1 MRRSKGWGA
10 ATVIFGLTLAELQVS
25 WPAQAQNAIPLFSG
39 NNWTTYGAN
48 PLPGTPPPPAL
59 GPARAVCLNPGSPLF
74 CPVSVGGVPPVFYGY
89 PGNGWS
95 AKTSMAGICG
105 KANWVWAP
113 GVKGPTPHASL
124 ATYYFS
130 RTVLLTIPPTAP
142 ATLSVAVDDYA
153 EVWVNGT
160 FVAALGSTTV
170 PAVAGAAQNSFH
182 AVDIT
187 ALLLRGPNVIT
198 IKAQNGDFCTGS
210 PIGCTYQQNPAGVIF
225 CGLIRQ

>member
-1 MRRSKGWGA
+1 MRRWKGWGA
-10 ATVIFGLTLAELQVS
+10 ATVIFGLTLAGLLVS
-25 WPAQAQNAIPLFSG
+25 RPAQAQNAIPLFSG
-39 NNWTTYGAN
+39 NNWTTYAAN

-74 CPVSVGGVPPVFYGY
+74 CGVSVGGVPPMFYGY

-113 GVKGPTPHASL
+113 GVKGATPHASL

-160 FVAALGSTTV
+160 SVAALGSTTV

-187 ALLLRGPNVIT
+187 AFLLSGSNVIT
-198 IKAQNGDFCTGS
+198 IKAQNGDFCTAS

-225 CGLIRQ
+225 CGLIPQ

>member
-10 ATVIFGLTLAELQVS
+10 ATVMLGLTLAWLLVS
-25 WPAQAQNAIPLFSG
+25 RPAQAQNAIPLFSG
-39 NNWTTYGAN
+39 NNWTTYAAN

-59 GPARAVCLNPGSPLF
+59 GPARAVCLNPGNPLF
-74 CPVSVGGVPPVFYGY
+74 CGVSVGGVPPVFYGY

-130 RTVLLTIPPTAP
+130 RTVLLTMPPTAP

-153 EVWVNGT
+153 EVWSTAPSSPRWEAPPFPRWLAPPRTRFTPSTSPPSCCGAPT
-160 FVAALGSTTV
+160 SSPSRPRTATLAWRDARAIPSAA
-170 PAVAGAAQNSFH
+170 
-182 AVDIT
+182 
-187 ALLLRGPNVIT
+187 
-198 IKAQNGDFCTGS
+198 
-210 PIGCTYQQNPAGVIF
+210 PISRTRRA
-225 CGLIRQ
+225 

>member
-1 MRRSKGWGA
+1 M
-10 ATVIFGLTLAELQVS
+10 
-25 WPAQAQNAIPLFSG
+25 
-39 NNWTTYGAN
+39 
-48 PLPGTPPPPAL
+48 
-59 GPARAVCLNPGSPLF
+59 
-74 CPVSVGGVPPVFYGY
+74 FYGY

-95 AKTSMAGICG
+95 AKASMAGICG

-113 GVKGPTPHASL
+113 GVKGATPHASL

-187 ALLLRGPNVIT
+187 AFLLSGSNVIT
-198 IKAQNGDFCTGS
+198 IKAQNGDFCTAS

-225 CGLIRQ
+225 CGLIPQ